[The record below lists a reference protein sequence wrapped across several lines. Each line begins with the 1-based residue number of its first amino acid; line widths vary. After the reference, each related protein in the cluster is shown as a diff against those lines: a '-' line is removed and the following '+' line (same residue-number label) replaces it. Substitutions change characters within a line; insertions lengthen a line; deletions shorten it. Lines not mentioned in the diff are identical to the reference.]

1 MQNFAIRLFVNAL
14 ALWAAAWFVDGIGM
28 SEGFVDV
35 LLIALVFGLV
45 NAILKPILM
54 LISLPFLFLTLG
66 LFTFVINAALLLLTA
81 RLMPGISV
89 EGFGAALL
97 GSVVI
102 SLVSLILGLVFG
114 GDRKKKG

>member
-14 ALWAAAWFVDGIGM
+14 SLWAAAGLVQGIGI
-28 SEGFVDV
+28 SDGFLDV

-81 RLMPGISV
+81 RLMPGITV
-89 EGFGAALL
+89 DGFGAALL

-102 SLVSLILGLVFG
+102 SLVSLVLGLVFG
-114 GDRKKKG
+114 SDRKQKD